1 MGCNL
6 AEELPSS
13 PYGYR
18 FAESFQLCQEPMQG
32 EMLDSDDK
40 TDRSGA
46 QRDCRWCADREIGVL
61 RLFRRIGGERVCG
74 YLGVGEGS

>member
-1 MGCNL
+1 
-6 AEELPSS
+6 
-13 PYGYR
+13 
-18 FAESFQLCQEPMQG
+18 MQG